1 MNVHGEPMHEVSLM
15 QDTLILA
22 ARHARQ
28 AGGTRIHRLRMR
40 IGPLSG
46 VVPETLEFAFEIVAK
61 GTIAEGGQLEIERVP
76 IVCYCGPCA
85 AEFTAADMLCECPT
99 CKTPSFDVRSGREMH
114 LMSVEVS

>member
-1 MNVHGEPMHEVSLM
+1 MHEVSLM

-22 ARHARQ
+22 AQHARQ
-28 AGGTRIHRLRMR
+28 AGGTRIHRLMMR

-61 GTIAEGGQLEIERVP
+61 GTIAEGGRLEIERVP
-76 IVCYCGPCA
+76 IVCHCRTCDT
-85 AEFTAADMLCECPT
+85 EFTAADMLCECPT
-99 CKTPSFDVRSGREMH
+99 CKTPSFDLRSGREMH